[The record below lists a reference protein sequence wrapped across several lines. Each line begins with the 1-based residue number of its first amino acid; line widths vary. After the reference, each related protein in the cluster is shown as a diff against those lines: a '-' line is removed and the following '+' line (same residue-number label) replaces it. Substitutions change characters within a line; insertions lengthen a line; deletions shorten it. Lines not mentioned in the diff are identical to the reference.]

1 MRHFVTWPRTDRGS
15 ALRWAD
21 RGGDIV
27 LAAIGSH
34 PVWWRCWLCWVV
46 RWWIWRWRWFWW
58 WWHCSGDS
66 RYKPR
71 HHHERNCDVTKKVL
85 RTIFN
90 SRHAREKL
98 PRRLLG
104 QPGFWRP
111 PFEIIHLQSEKS
123 NNLNTYHIIQH
134 PPRPFSRGQTVLYK
148 GFQRQS
154 ETSGRERRSSWCLR
168 CRET

>member
-1 MRHFVTWPRTDRGS
+1 MVMLG
-15 ALRWAD
+15 
-21 RGGDIV
+21 
-27 LAAIGSH
+27 
-34 PVWWRCWLCWVV
+34 VV

-71 HHHERNCDVTKKVL
+71 HDHNRNCDVTKKVL

-111 PFEIIHLQSEKS
+111 PFWIIHLQSETIKHFIHLS
-123 NNLNTYHIIQH
+123 YYTT
-134 PPRPFSRGQTVLYK
+134 PTSPFFSRPNGVV
-148 GFQRQS
+148 QRIS
-154 ETSGRERRSSWCLR
+154 KTIRDLWAREKKFVMSSLPRNLVVKKLLDRLERIAFEKVNLEWNI
-168 CRET
+168 TQ